1 VEVHATIVD
10 NILRKDFLARP
21 TWAPG
26 LELCLILVFG
36 VLSTLLLACT
46 GAAWSVLVLGGG
58 ALGLW
63 QGTQWVLQTRGIF
76 LSPLIPIIALG
87 ANFALLTLLKYWQ
100 EERKAKARARD
111 LIRTQDFTILCLA
124 SLTET
129 RHRETGRHILRT
141 QRYVRC
147 LCRQLASKPKFRRLL
162 DPETI
167 EQLYKSAP
175 LHDIGKVGVPD
186 HILLK
191 PGTLTPAE
199 YEEVKKHTT
208 YGRDVIQRAEEKFGT
223 GANISFLRLAKEIAY
238 SHHERWDGAGYPQS
252 LKGESIPLSSR
263 IMALADV
270 YDTVTSPRVYKGPIP
285 HDEAVKL
292 LIDQSGKS
300 LDPDLVDAFL
310 TVQEEFRQI
319 ALEYGDHKEEK
330 ARVEPPARPEQVFP
344 APETHRA

>member
-1 VEVHATIVD
+1 M
-10 NILRKDFLARP
+10 
-21 TWAPG
+21 
-26 LELCLILVFG
+26 
-36 VLSTLLLACT
+36 
-46 GAAWSVLVLGGG
+46 
-58 ALGLW
+58 
-63 QGTQWVLQTRGIF
+63 LQAKGIF

-87 ANFALLTLLKYWQ
+87 GNFAWLTLLKYWQ

-111 LIRTQDFTILCLA
+111 ILRTQDFTILCLA

-147 LCRQLASKPKFRRLL
+147 LCRQLASNPKFRAFL

-186 HILLK
+186 SILLK
-191 PGTLTPAE
+191 PGQLTPAE
-199 YEEVKKHTT
+199 YDEVKKHTT
-208 YGRDVIQRAEEKFGT
+208 YGRDVIQRAEEKFGA

-238 SHHERWDGAGYPQS
+238 SHHERWDGSGYPQN

-270 YDTVTSPRVYKGPIP
+270 YDAVTSPRVYKAPIP
-285 HDEAVKL
+285 HDEVVTL
-292 LIDQSGKS
+292 LTHQRGKA

-310 TVQEEFRQI
+310 AVQGEFRQI
-319 ALEYGDHKEEK
+319 ALEYGDHEGTE
-330 ARVEPPARPEQVFP
+330 AQVESPPRHEPSCP
-344 APETHRA
+344 LPETQQA

>member
-1 VEVHATIVD
+1 
-10 NILRKDFLARP
+10 
-21 TWAPG
+21 
-26 LELCLILVFG
+26 
-36 VLSTLLLACT
+36 
-46 GAAWSVLVLGGG
+46 
-58 ALGLW
+58 
-63 QGTQWVLQTRGIF
+63 VLQTNGTF
-76 LSPLIPIIALG
+76 LSPLIPIVALG
-87 ANFALLTLLKYWQ
+87 GNFALLTLVKYWQ
-100 EERKAKARARD
+100 EETKAKARARD

-147 LCRQLASKPKFRRLL
+147 LCRQLATHAKFRAIL

-186 HILLK
+186 NILLK
-191 PGTLTPAE
+191 AGPLTPTE

-208 YGRDVIQRAEEKFGT
+208 YGRDVIQRAEEKFGA

-238 SHHERWDGAGYPQS
+238 SHHERWDGSGYPES

-270 YDTVTSPRVYKGPIP
+270 YDAVTSPRVYKASIP
-285 HDEAVKL
+285 HDEVVTL
-292 LIDQSGKS
+292 LTEQSGKA

-310 TVQEEFRQI
+310 AVQEEFRQI
-319 ALEYGDHKEEK
+319 ALEYGDHEE
-330 ARVEPPARPEQVFP
+330 RVAPVEVPPRHEQPFP
-344 APETHRA
+344 VPDTHHA

>member
-1 VEVHATIVD
+1 
-10 NILRKDFLARP
+10 
-21 TWAPG
+21 
-26 LELCLILVFG
+26 
-36 VLSTLLLACT
+36 
-46 GAAWSVLVLGGG
+46 
-58 ALGLW
+58 
-63 QGTQWVLQTRGIF
+63 VLQTQGIF

-87 ANFALLTLLKYWQ
+87 GNFALLTLIKYWQ
-100 EERKAKARARD
+100 EERKARARARD

-147 LCRQLASKPKFRRLL
+147 LCRQLASHPKFRPFL

-199 YEEVKKHTT
+199 YEEVKKHTI
-208 YGRDVIQRAEEKFGT
+208 YGRDVIQRAEEKFGG

-238 SHHERWDGAGYPQS
+238 SHHERWDGTGYPQH

-263 IMALADV
+263 IMTLADV
-270 YDTVTSPRVYKGPIP
+270 YDTVTSPRVYKAAIP
-285 HDEAVKL
+285 HEEAVAL
-292 LIDQSGKS
+292 LTNLRGKS

-310 TVQEEFRQI
+310 AVQEEFRQI
-319 ALEYGDHKEEK
+319 ALEYGDH
-330 ARVEPPARPEQVFP
+330 EPAEVPGESLPRHGQPCP
-344 APETHRA
+344 APETQRA